1 MVKTYIDIHCKYSCV
16 LQNDNVRTNVLGTM
30 LVIIFLAGTEELL

>member
-16 LQNDNVRTNVLGTM
+16 LQNNVCANVLGTM
-30 LVIIFLAGTEELL
+30 LVIIFLADTEELL